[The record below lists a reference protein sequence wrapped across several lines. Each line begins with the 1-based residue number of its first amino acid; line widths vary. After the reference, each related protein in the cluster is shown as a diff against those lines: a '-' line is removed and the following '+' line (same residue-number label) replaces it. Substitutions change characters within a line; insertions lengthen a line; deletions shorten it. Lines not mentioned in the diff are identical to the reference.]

1 MQINWQKDIR
11 TIKWLFMTVKGFKLK
26 SLAIYF
32 MGLVRLLV
40 GLYSIW
46 VTKTVIDIATHKT
59 DDNMYFYL
67 GLMVA
72 LMVAQLVIGVCYTWM
87 DGIIRL
93 NYNNK
98 IRYHFFT
105 RVMQSPWTGK
115 DRMHTGDVVNRLS
128 GDLGTI
134 ADFACGTIPA
144 FLLTLTQLIAASTM
158 LYVLQRELLWVILLV
173 MPVTALLSRIYV
185 LTMRRL
191 NRQLRENSSRMLS
204 HLQDSVQ
211 NRIILIALGGIRQS
225 FDKLLSIQSQLVSL
239 TKQQMRFSIFSGTL
253 VRVGFTAGYTIAFV
267 WGVLGIRSGA
277 VTFGTMTAFL
287 QLVSQVQGP
296 FADMAAHIPA
306 FIHVVTSSERIM
318 ELLPVGKQSILSDE
332 EVPIEGPIGIRV
344 KDLSF
349 SYVNESSNQTR
360 VLTNVNLDFR
370 PGTRTAIVGETG
382 IGKSTLIRLILSL
395 LDTDKGSITL
405 YNDMGEWASDE
416 HTRCNFSMVPQGNSL
431 FSGTIR
437 ENLLIGNPEAT
448 EEQMHEALTTAAA
461 EFVFTLPRG
470 LDTNCTERG
479 AGLSEGQ
486 AQRIAIARAFLH
498 RGSILIMDEASSAL
512 DEETE
517 QRIIDRL
524 SARKDKTILWITHH
538 RAVAE
543 ALDAIVRL

>member
-11 TIKWLFMTVKGFKLK
+11 TIKWLFRTVKGFRLK

-59 DDNMYFYL
+59 DDNLYFYL

-144 FLLTLTQLIAASTM
+144 FLLTVTQLIAASTM

-349 SYVNESSNQTR
+349 SYVNETSNQTR

-405 YNDMGEWASDE
+405 YNDIGEWASDE

-486 AQRIAIARAFLH
+486 AQRIAIARALLH

-524 SARKDKTILWITHH
+524 SARRDKTIIWITHH

-543 ALDAIVRL
+543 ALDGIVRL

>member
-11 TIKWLFMTVKGFKLK
+11 TIKWLFMTVKGFRLK

-59 DDNMYFYL
+59 DDNLYFYL

-98 IRYHFFT
+98 IRFHFFT

-144 FLLTLTQLIAASTM
+144 FLLTVTQLIAASTM

-225 FDKLLSIQSQLVSL
+225 FDKLLNIQSQLVSL

-349 SYVNESSNQTR
+349 SYVNETSNQTR

-431 FSGTIR
+431 FSGSIR

-448 EEQMHEALTTAAA
+448 EEQMREALTTAAA

-470 LDTNCTERG
+470 LDTGCTERG

-486 AQRIAIARAFLH
+486 AQRIAIARALLH

-524 SARKDKTILWITHH
+524 SARRDKTIIWITHH

-543 ALDAIVRL
+543 ALDGIVRL

>member
-11 TIKWLFMTVKGFKLK
+11 TIKWLFRTVKGFRLK

-59 DDNMYFYL
+59 DDNLYFYL

-144 FLLTLTQLIAASTM
+144 FLLTVTQLIAASTM

-225 FDKLLSIQSQLVSL
+225 FDKLLNIQSQLVSL

-332 EVPIEGPIGIRV
+332 EVTIEGPIGIRV

-395 LDTDKGSITL
+395 LDADKGSIVL
-405 YNDMGEWASDE
+405 YNNKGEWASDE

-448 EEQMHEALTTAAA
+448 EEQMREALTTAAA

-486 AQRIAIARAFLH
+486 AQRIAIARALLH

-543 ALDAIVRL
+543 ALDGIVRL